1 MRARART
8 LLAVLLSAALLSGC
22 GSGGGS
28 EAPGDSQDS
37 QDAAAA
43 STPSQTPP
51 SEATAPPEEAPAT
64 TGTPEVLRFT
74 GKTVDGKDFDGAT
87 LAGKPT
93 VLWFWAPWCPKC
105 RAQAAETA
113 KVAADFSGRANVV
126 GVAGL
131 DRNDSMRDFVA
142 QTRSGTFP
150 HVSDEAGEVWKR
162 FKVTQQS
169 VYVILDKD
177 GKETYSGVLPG
188 GKGLAEKV
196 GKLVG

>member
-8 LLAVLLSAALLSGC
+8 LLPVPVLLAAALLTGC
-22 GSGGGS
+22 GSGDGSGGS
-28 EAPGDSQDS
+28 GAN
-37 QDAAAA
+37 A
-43 STPSQTPP
+43 SSSATPP
-51 SEATAPPEEAPAT
+51 SEAPPTPEETAGASA
-64 TGTPEVLRFT
+64 TPEAPEILRFT

-105 RAQAAETA
+105 RAQATETT
-113 KVAADFSGRANVV
+113 KVAAGFADRANVV

-131 DRNDSMRDFVA
+131 DQNDAMRDFVS
-142 QTRSGTFP
+142 QTGAGTFP
-150 HVSDEAGEVWKR
+150 HVSDESGEVWKR

-188 GKGLAEKV
+188 GKGLAEKIE
-196 GKLVG
+196 KLVG